1 MPPMILALNAGS
13 SSLKFALYE
22 RRANLPLLVK
32 GGVASLNANP
42 RLRLSGGG
50 EPARQRDLG
59 AGPLDI
65 GSAVEI
71 VADEIR
77 SVADI
82 SRLQAVGHR
91 IVHGGRTYR
100 SPAFLDDGAVEAL
113 RRLVPLAPT
122 HQPQNLEIVERARKL
137 FPAATQVGCFD
148 TAFHSGRPAV
158 AKAYGA
164 RGSTFRLRQVASD
177 VDLVSTAL
185 AARYVLSGVIE
196 NPGRS
201 IAVTLELTDSS
212 AREIVWADRLVA
224 PVDAIGEL
232 RSRIVGHLVSALEV
246 HIPFNEARLARLSDP
261 AGLDAWAN
269 YHIGLGHLYRFTAG
283 DNELAKRRFEQAIV
297 ADPHLARAHAGL
309 SFTSFLEAF
318 LRLTVD
324 PQKAA
329 RDARRHAERAL
340 ELDPLDPFANFTM
353 GRTFWLT
360 DEPDIAAD
368 WLARAT
374 TLNPNYAQGF
384 YASAFTAMLTGEAPT
399 AFAALDTS
407 LHLSPLD
414 PLLYGIH
421 GVRAQMLIQQEDY
434 DSAAGWADRAATTPG
449 AHYLIAM
456 IALVC
461 NGLAERHEQ
470 AARWRQTIR
479 RLKPDARSADYFAAF
494 PTREA
499 TSRARIV
506 AELRRQG
513 F

>member
-158 AKAYGA
+158 AKAYGLPRELSDA
-164 RGSTFRLRQVASD
+164 GIQSYGFHGVSYAYVSSQLRKSYGPSAGGKVIVAHLGSGASLCAMLDGKSVATTMGFSPLDGLVMSTRCGSLDPGVVLYLLQERGMEPEEVASLLYHRSGLLGISGITGD
-177 VDLVSTAL
+177 MQRLLESRSPDARDAVDAFVYRAGREIGSL
-185 AARYVLSGVIE
+185 AA
-196 NPGRS
+196 
-201 IAVTLELTDSS
+201 
-212 AREIVWADRLVA
+212 
-224 PVDAIGEL
+224 
-232 RSRIVGHLVSALEV
+232 ALG
-246 HIPFNEARLARLSDP
+246 
-261 AGLDAWAN
+261 GLDT
-269 YHIGLGHLYRFTAG
+269 LVFTAG
-283 DNELAKRRFEQAIV
+283 IGENSPVIRESV
-297 ADPHLARAHAGL
+297 ARTAGWLGVEVDPGLNLKGGPSISSSASKVSVLVVPTDEEVEVAR
-309 SFTSFLEAF
+309 EV
-318 LRLTVD
+318 LRLLDGGGGRQD
-324 PQKAA
+324 P
-329 RDARRHAERAL
+329 
-340 ELDPLDPFANFTM
+340 PP
-353 GRTFWLT
+353 RT
-360 DEPDIAAD
+360 
-368 WLARAT
+368 
-374 TLNPNYAQGF
+374 
-384 YASAFTAMLTGEAPT
+384 
-399 AFAALDTS
+399 
-407 LHLSPLD
+407 
-414 PLLYGIH
+414 
-421 GVRAQMLIQQEDY
+421 
-434 DSAAGWADRAATTPG
+434 
-449 AHYLIAM
+449 
-456 IALVC
+456 
-461 NGLAERHEQ
+461 
-470 AARWRQTIR
+470 
-479 RLKPDARSADYFAAF
+479 ARSM
-494 PTREA
+494 E
-499 TSRARIV
+499 S
-506 AELRRQG
+506 ENE
-513 F
+513 